1 MGEALIS
8 KNLSQK
14 RILVTGGSRGIGAGI
29 ARELAA
35 RGASV
40 AITYASREDAA
51 KAVLETL
58 PKPDGAPHLA
68 VQLNL
73 SDEASVNKAVETV
86 LEKWQGL
93 DGLVNNAGLTKDGL
107 LLRMKTEEFDEV
119 INANLRGTF
128 LVTRACLKTFMKAR
142 AGSIVHITS
151 IIGATGNAGQANY
164 AASKAGVESFSRS
177 VALEMASRNVRSNCI
192 APGFINTEMTDV
204 LSDAHKTAILSKIP
218 LGRIAETQEVAA
230 PVAFLLSDESRYV
243 TGHTLSVNG
252 GMFMN

>member
-1 MGEALIS
+1 MNTQTPSQNLKDKKILI
-8 KNLSQK
+8 
-14 RILVTGGSRGIGAGI
+14 TGGSRGIGAGI
-29 ARELAA
+29 AQELAA

-51 KAVLETL
+51 KSVLESL
-58 PKPDGAPHLA
+58 PRVAGASHLA

-73 SDEASVNKAVETV
+73 SDEISINKAVETV
-86 LEKWQGL
+86 LEKWSGL
-93 DGLVNNAGLTKDGL
+93 DGLVNNAGVTKDGL
-107 LLRMKTEEFDEV
+107 LLRMKTEDFDQV

-128 LVTRACLKTFMKAR
+128 LVTRACLKTFVKAR

-177 VALEMASRNVRSNCI
+177 VALEVSSRGVRSNCV
-192 APGFINTEMTDV
+192 APGFINTEMTEV
-204 LSDAHKTAILSKIP
+204 LTDAQKTAILAKIP
-218 LGRIAETQEVAA
+218 LGRIAETKEVAD

-243 TGHTLSVNG
+243 TGHTLAVNG
-252 GMFMN
+252 GMFMS

>member
-1 MGEALIS
+1 MS
-8 KNLSQK
+8 PQTLSGK
-14 RILVTGGSRGIGAGI
+14 KILVTGGSRGIGAGI

-51 KAVLETL
+51 KAVVESLS
-58 PKPDGAPHLA
+58 KPVGAPHLI
-68 VQLNL
+68 VPLNL
-73 SDEASVNKAVETV
+73 SDEESVNKAVETV
-86 LEKWQGL
+86 LAKWDGAL
-93 DGLVNNAGLTKDGL
+93 DGLVNNAGMTKDGL
-107 LLRMKTEEFDEV
+107 LLRMKTNEFDEV
-119 INANLRGTF
+119 IAANLRGTF

-142 AGSIVHITS
+142 AGAIVHITS

-177 VALEMASRNVRSNCI
+177 LALEMASRNVRSNCV
-192 APGFINTEMTDV
+192 APGFINTEMTEV
-204 LSDAHKTAILSKIP
+204 LNDAQKSAIMAKIP
-218 LGRIAETQEVAA
+218 LGRIAETKEVAD

>member
-1 MGEALIS
+1 MSTIPAS
-8 KNLSQK
+8 KNLEQK

-51 KAVLETL
+51 KAVLESL
-58 PKPDGAPHLA
+58 PKPSGAPHMA

-73 SDEASVNKAVETV
+73 SDEASVEKALETI

-93 DGLVNNAGLTKDGL
+93 DGLVNNAGMTKDGL
-107 LLRMKTEEFDEV
+107 LLRMKTEDFDQV

-177 VALEMASRNVRSNCI
+177 VALEMASRNVRSNCV
-192 APGFINTEMTDV
+192 APGFINTEMTEI
-204 LSDAHKTAILSKIP
+204 LNDAQKTAILAKIP